1 MNLFLFTWIKKGGC
15 AGRDSGGAPARAHHH
30 ADGRVPVAGGGRAPP
45 GAPAAAAA
53 AAAAAATAAASPPP
67 PPPPQPPGTAPGTCD
82 AMNGAS
88 SVGSYQKLIWHK
100 INRSSDQAWHGSGW
114 QYHRNSASPLLPFH
128 SIPMNCIVSL
138 RGHAHQVQLD
148 DEADRRMVEHHIQQQ
163 QQQQREDVEYYSDH
177 HAYIQVQKI
186 ALKNP

>member
-1 MNLFLFTWIKKGGC
+1 
-15 AGRDSGGAPARAHHH
+15 
-30 ADGRVPVAGGGRAPP
+30 
-45 GAPAAAAA
+45 
-53 AAAAAATAAASPPP
+53 
-67 PPPPQPPGTAPGTCD
+67 
-82 AMNGAS
+82 
-88 SVGSYQKLIWHK
+88 
-100 INRSSDQAWHGSGW
+100 
-114 QYHRNSASPLLPFH
+114 
-128 SIPMNCIVSL
+128 MNCIVSL